1 MYEGW
6 TRLLI
11 VFLTHPGVLVPIPV
25 TGVLYIWA
33 RGAFQAVVVAAM
45 HGFSEGRFRLLSE
58 IIYWILLVVMAYVQV
73 AIALADAKT

>member
-11 VFLTHPGVLVPIPV
+11 VFLTHPGVILPIPV
-25 TGVLYIWA
+25 TGPLYLWA
-33 RGAFQAVVVAAM
+33 RGLWQAGWVM
-45 HGFSEGRFRLLSE
+45 LLHSFSEGNKSMLAALVYWMVLLMM
-58 IIYWILLVVMAYVQV
+58 VYVQA